1 MKITWTWTNGLP
13 ALALAALLWVSAIT
27 PTRAAENGEE
37 ENVTAPEAV
46 MKAFQEAYPKAEV
59 RGISKETEGGKVY
72 FEIESID
79 GKVRR
84 DLLYLSD
91 GSVFEIEEGIAPS
104 DLPAQ
109 VTDSLKAR
117 YPKGEIQKAEKITR
131 SNVVEYEV
139 LLENEEENLEV
150 VIDSNGTIKSQ
161 ASVSDEDETAQDGES
176 EEAEKD

>member
-1 MKITWTWTNGLP
+1 MRITWTNGLL
-13 ALALAALLWVSAIT
+13 ALALAALLCGATIA
-27 PTRAAENGEE
+27 PTQAAENNEE

-46 MKAFQEAYPKAEV
+46 MKAFQKAYPNAEI
-59 RGISKETEGGKVY
+59 RGISKESEGGKVY
-72 FEIESID
+72 FEIESVD

-84 DLLYLSD
+84 DLLYLAD
-91 GSVFEIEEGIAPS
+91 GSVFEIEEGIATS

-131 SNVVEYEV
+131 GSVVEYEV

-150 VIDSNGTIKSQ
+150 VLDANGTIKSQ
-161 ASVSDEDETAQDGES
+161 ASVSEEDESAETGES
-176 EEAEKD
+176 EEADED